1 LIRTEQWLNSY
12 NFTEPIL
19 IALYTVLSISM
30 GDLSLD
36 QFLLWPSFESFVLA
50 HSPEQD
56 LRCLHG

>member
-1 LIRTEQWLNSY
+1 MNSY

-56 LRCLHG
+56 LRCLHS